1 MISKNLII
9 ASWTPLCAFVICGCS
24 WGAFAAL
31 VPDLQAA
38 IGAGDGELAGVMLIS
53 AIGAIL
59 AMRFA
64 PWLDSQLGRYSV
76 VTLSVFLLLSF
87 QLPGL
92 MGTWTGLTIAMFL
105 CAAATG
111 SLDVVMNAHLSQI
124 EAREGRP
131 LMSFHHAM
139 FSFSYAIAA
148 VSTGLIREAGGGA
161 VISFALIGF
170 LAMFLL
176 PSMVLP
182 EPEAEQDQET
192 SASTSG
198 TNRFLILIGMIIAIA
213 FMGEQASEGWS
224 ALHLERSLNA
234 GAALGAMGPAIL
246 GLTMGIGRLGGQA
259 MTQFLSEARV
269 IQFAAFF
276 AALGSALAAAA
287 INFPLTYL
295 GFAALGLGISVVAPL
310 GLALVGRVSPAGQ
323 RVKAISNVALIGYTG
338 FFIGPPI
345 MGGVAE
351 LASLA
356 TSFLALSLLLATIT
370 FLLVPK
376 LRQAWKTEL

>member
-1 MISKNLII
+1 MINKQLIR
-9 ASWTPLCAFVICGCS
+9 ASWAPLCAFVVLGCA

-31 VPDLQAA
+31 VPDLQKA
-38 IGAGDGELAGVMLIS
+38 IGVGDGALAGVMLIS
-53 AIGAIL
+53 AIGAIA

-64 PWLDSQLGRYSV
+64 PWLDSKLGRYGIV
-76 VTLSVFLLLSF
+76 ALTVFLLLAF

-92 MGTWTGLTIAMFL
+92 MSTWAGLTIALFL

-139 FSFSYAIAA
+139 FSFGYAVAA
-148 VSTGLIREAGGGA
+148 FSTGLIREAGGGA
-161 VISFALIGF
+161 VVSFALVG
-170 LAMFLL
+170 LLGLLLL

-182 EPEAEQDQET
+182 KPVVAQDQENN
-192 SASTSG
+192 ASISG
-198 TNRFLILIGMIIAIA
+198 NNRFLVIIGLIIAIA
-213 FMGEQASEGWS
+213 FMCEQASEGWS

-259 MTQFLSEARV
+259 MAQYLSEERV
-269 IQFAAFF
+269 IQIAAIF
-276 AALGSALAAAA
+276 AALGSAVAAAA

-295 GFAALGLGISVVAPL
+295 GFAALGLGISVIAPL
-310 GLALVGRVSPAGQ
+310 GLALVGRISPADQ

-345 MGGVAE
+345 MGGLAE

-356 TSFLALSLLLATIT
+356 TSFAALALLLAIIS
-370 FLLVPK
+370 FLLIPK
-376 LRQAWKTEL
+376 LKLARKL

>member
-1 MISKNLII
+1 MINKQLIR
-9 ASWTPLCAFVICGCS
+9 ASWAPLCAFVILGS
-24 WGAFAAL
+24 AWGAFAAL
-31 VPDLQAA
+31 VPDLQKA
-38 IGAGDGELAGVMLIS
+38 IGVGDGELAGVMLIS
-53 AIGAIL
+53 AIGAIV

-64 PWLDSQLGRYSV
+64 PWLDSKLGRYGIV
-76 VTLSVFLLLSF
+76 ALTVFLLLVF

-92 MGTWTGLTIAMFL
+92 MSTWAGLTIALFL

-139 FSFSYAIAA
+139 FSFGYAIAA
-148 VSTGLIREAGGGA
+148 FTTGLIREAGGGA
-161 VISFALIGF
+161 VVSFALVG
-170 LAMFLL
+170 LLGLLLL

-182 EPEAEQDQET
+182 KTVVAQDQENN
-192 SASTSG
+192 ASMSG
-198 TNRFLILIGMIIAIA
+198 NNRFLIIIGLIIAIA
-213 FMGEQASEGWS
+213 FMCEQASEGWS

-259 MTQFLSEARV
+259 IAQYLSEERV
-269 IQFAAFF
+269 IQIAAIF
-276 AALGSALAAAA
+276 AALGSAVAAAA

-295 GFAALGLGISVVAPL
+295 GFAALGLGISVIAPL
-310 GLALVGRVSPAGQ
+310 GLALVGRISPADQ

-345 MGGVAE
+345 MGGLAE
-351 LASLA
+351 IASLA
-356 TSFLALSLLLATIT
+356 TSFAALALLLAIVS
-370 FLLVPK
+370 FLLIPK
-376 LRQAWKTEL
+376 LQLARKL

>member
-1 MISKNLII
+1 MINRQLIR
-9 ASWTPLCAFVICGCS
+9 ASWAPLCAFVVLGCA

-31 VPDLQAA
+31 VPDLQKA
-38 IGAGDGELAGVMLIS
+38 IGVGDGELAGVMLIS
-53 AIGAIL
+53 AIGAIA

-64 PWLDSQLGRYSV
+64 PWLDSKLGRHGIV
-76 VTLSVFLLLSF
+76 VLTVVLLLVF
-87 QLPGL
+87 QLPGQ
-92 MGTWTGLTIAMFL
+92 MSTWAGLTIALFL

-139 FSFSYAIAA
+139 FSFGYAIAA
-148 VSTGLIREAGGGA
+148 FSTGLIREAGGGA
-161 VISFALIGF
+161 VVSFALVG
-170 LAMFLL
+170 LLGLLLL

-182 EPEAEQDQET
+182 KTVVAQDQEKN
-192 SASTSG
+192 ASMSG
-198 TNRFLILIGMIIAIA
+198 NNRFLIIIGLIIAIA
-213 FMGEQASEGWS
+213 FMCEQASEGWS

-259 MTQFLSEARV
+259 IAQYLSEERV
-269 IQFAAFF
+269 IQIAAIF
-276 AALGSALAAAA
+276 AALGSAVAAAA

-295 GFAALGLGISVVAPL
+295 GFAALGLGISVIAPL
-310 GLALVGRVSPAGQ
+310 GLALVGRISPADQ

-345 MGGVAE
+345 MGGLAE
-351 LASLA
+351 IASLA
-356 TSFLALSLLLATIT
+356 TSFAALALLLAILS
-370 FLLVPK
+370 FLLIPK
-376 LRQAWKTEL
+376 LQLARKL

>member
-1 MISKNLII
+1 
-9 ASWTPLCAFVICGCS
+9 
-24 WGAFAAL
+24 
-31 VPDLQAA
+31 
-38 IGAGDGELAGVMLIS
+38 MLIS
-53 AIGAIL
+53 AIGAIA

-64 PWLDSQLGRYSV
+64 PWLDSKLGRHGIV
-76 VTLSVFLLLSF
+76 VLTVVLLLVF
-87 QLPGL
+87 QLPGQ
-92 MGTWTGLTIAMFL
+92 MSTWAGLTIALFL

-139 FSFSYAIAA
+139 FSFGYAIAA
-148 VSTGLIREAGGGA
+148 FSTGLIREAGGGA
-161 VISFALIGF
+161 VVSFALVG
-170 LAMFLL
+170 LLGLLLL

-182 EPEAEQDQET
+182 KTVVAQDQENN
-192 SASTSG
+192 ASMSG
-198 TNRFLILIGMIIAIA
+198 NNRFLIIIGLIIAIA
-213 FMGEQASEGWS
+213 FMCEQASEGWS

-259 MTQFLSEARV
+259 IAQYLSEERV
-269 IQFAAFF
+269 IQIAAIF
-276 AALGSALAAAA
+276 AALGSAVAAAA

-295 GFAALGLGISVVAPL
+295 GFAALGLGISVIAPL
-310 GLALVGRVSPAGQ
+310 GLALVGRISPADQ

-345 MGGVAE
+345 MGGLAE
-351 LASLA
+351 IASLA
-356 TSFLALSLLLATIT
+356 TSFAALALLLAIVS
-370 FLLVPK
+370 FLLIPK
-376 LRQAWKTEL
+376 LQLARKL

>member
-1 MISKNLII
+1 MINKQLIR
-9 ASWTPLCAFVICGCS
+9 ASWAPLCAFVVLGCA

-31 VPDLQAA
+31 VPDLQKA
-38 IGAGDGELAGVMLIS
+38 IGVGDGALAGVMLIS
-53 AIGAIL
+53 AIGAIA

-64 PWLDSQLGRYSV
+64 PWLDSKLGRYGIV
-76 VTLSVFLLLSF
+76 ALTVFLLLAF

-92 MGTWTGLTIAMFL
+92 MSTWAGLTIALFL

-139 FSFSYAIAA
+139 FSFGYAVAA
-148 VSTGLIREAGGGA
+148 FSTGLIREAGGGA
-161 VISFALIGF
+161 VVSFALVG
-170 LAMFLL
+170 LLGLLLL

-182 EPEAEQDQET
+182 KPVVAQDQENN
-192 SASTSG
+192 ASISG
-198 TNRFLILIGMIIAIA
+198 NNRFLVIIGLIIAIA
-213 FMGEQASEGWS
+213 FMCEQASEGWS

-259 MTQFLSEARV
+259 MAQYLSEERV
-269 IQFAAFF
+269 IQIAAIF
-276 AALGSALAAAA
+276 AALGSAVAAAA

-295 GFAALGLGISVVAPL
+295 GFAALGLGISVIAPL
-310 GLALVGRVSPAGQ
+310 GLALVGRISPADQ

-345 MGGVAE
+345 MGGLAE

-356 TSFLALSLLLATIT
+356 TSFAALALLLAIIS
-370 FLLVPK
+370 FLLIPK
-376 LRQAWKTEL
+376 LQLARKL

>member
-1 MISKNLII
+1 MINKQLIR
-9 ASWTPLCAFVICGCS
+9 ASWAPLCAFVILGS
-24 WGAFAAL
+24 AWGAFAAL
-31 VPDLQAA
+31 VPDLQKA
-38 IGAGDGELAGVMLIS
+38 IGVGDGELAGVMLIS
-53 AIGAIL
+53 AIGAIA

-64 PWLDSQLGRYSV
+64 PWLDSKLGRHGIV
-76 VTLSVFLLLSF
+76 VLTVVLLLVF
-87 QLPGL
+87 QLPGQ
-92 MGTWTGLTIAMFL
+92 MSTWAGLTIALFL

-139 FSFSYAIAA
+139 FSFGYAIAA
-148 VSTGLIREAGGGA
+148 FSTGLIRDAGGGA
-161 VISFALIGF
+161 VVSFALVG
-170 LAMFLL
+170 LLGLLLL

-182 EPEAEQDQET
+182 KTVVAQDQENN
-192 SASTSG
+192 ASMSG
-198 TNRFLILIGMIIAIA
+198 NNRFLIITGLIIAIA
-213 FMGEQASEGWS
+213 LMCEQASEGWS

-259 MTQFLSEARV
+259 IAQYLSEERV
-269 IQFAAFF
+269 IQIAAIF
-276 AALGSALAAAA
+276 AALGSAVAAAA

-295 GFAALGLGISVVAPL
+295 GFAALGLGISVIAPL
-310 GLALVGRVSPAGQ
+310 GLALVGRISPADQ

-345 MGGVAE
+345 MGGLAE
-351 LASLA
+351 IASLA
-356 TSFLALSLLLATIT
+356 TSFAALALLLAIVS
-370 FLLVPK
+370 FLLIPK
-376 LRQAWKTEL
+376 LQLARKL

>member
-1 MISKNLII
+1 MINKQLIG
-9 ASWTPLCAFVICGCS
+9 ASWAPLCAFVILGS
-24 WGAFAAL
+24 AWGAFAAL
-31 VPDLQAA
+31 VPDLQKA
-38 IGAGDGELAGVMLIS
+38 IGVGDGELAGVMLIS
-53 AIGAIL
+53 AIGAIA

-64 PWLDSQLGRYSV
+64 PWLDSKLGRHGIV
-76 VTLSVFLLLSF
+76 VLTVVLLLVF
-87 QLPGL
+87 QLPGQ
-92 MGTWTGLTIAMFL
+92 MSTWAGLTIALFL

-139 FSFSYAIAA
+139 FSFGYAIAA
-148 VSTGLIREAGGGA
+148 FSTGLIREAGGG
-161 VISFALIGF
+161 VVVSFALVG
-170 LAMFLL
+170 LLGLLLL

-182 EPEAEQDQET
+182 KTVVAQDQENN
-192 SASTSG
+192 ASMSG
-198 TNRFLILIGMIIAIA
+198 NNRFLIIIGLIIAIA
-213 FMGEQASEGWS
+213 FMCEQASEGWS

-259 MTQFLSEARV
+259 IAQYLSEERV
-269 IQFAAFF
+269 IQIAAIF
-276 AALGSALAAAA
+276 AALGSAVAAAA

-295 GFAALGLGISVVAPL
+295 GFAALGLGISVIAPL
-310 GLALVGRVSPAGQ
+310 GLALVGRISPADQ

-345 MGGVAE
+345 MGGLAE
-351 LASLA
+351 IASLA
-356 TSFLALSLLLATIT
+356 TSFAALALLLAIVS
-370 FLLVPK
+370 FLLIPK
-376 LRQAWKTEL
+376 LQLARKL

>member
-1 MISKNLII
+1 MINRQLIR
-9 ASWTPLCAFVICGCS
+9 ASWAPLCAFVVLGCA

-31 VPDLQAA
+31 VPDLQKA
-38 IGAGDGELAGVMLIS
+38 IGVGDGELAGVMLIS
-53 AIGAIL
+53 AIGAIA

-64 PWLDSQLGRYSV
+64 PWLDSKLGRHGIV
-76 VTLSVFLLLSF
+76 VLTVVLLLVF
-87 QLPGL
+87 QLPGQ
-92 MGTWTGLTIAMFL
+92 MSTWAGLTIALFL

-139 FSFSYAIAA
+139 FSFGYAIAA
-148 VSTGLIREAGGGA
+148 FSTGLIREAGGGA
-161 VISFALIGF
+161 VVSFALVG
-170 LAMFLL
+170 LLGLLLL

-182 EPEAEQDQET
+182 KTVVAQDQEKN
-192 SASTSG
+192 ASMSG
-198 TNRFLILIGMIIAIA
+198 NNRFLIIIGLIIAIA
-213 FMGEQASEGWS
+213 FMCEQASEGWS

-259 MTQFLSEARV
+259 IAQYLSEERV
-269 IQFAAFF
+269 IQIAAIF
-276 AALGSALAAAA
+276 AALGSAVAAAA

-295 GFAALGLGISVVAPL
+295 GFAALGLGISVIAPL
-310 GLALVGRVSPAGQ
+310 GLALVGRISPADQ

-345 MGGVAE
+345 MGGLAE
-351 LASLA
+351 IASLA
-356 TSFLALSLLLATIT
+356 TSFAALALLLAIVS
-370 FLLVPK
+370 FLLIPK
-376 LRQAWKTEL
+376 LQLARKL

>member
-1 MISKNLII
+1 MINKQLIR
-9 ASWTPLCAFVICGCS
+9 ASWAPLCAFVILGS
-24 WGAFAAL
+24 AWGAFAAL
-31 VPDLQAA
+31 VPDLQKA
-38 IGAGDGELAGVMLIS
+38 IGVGDGELAGVMLIS
-53 AIGAIL
+53 AIGAIA

-64 PWLDSQLGRYSV
+64 PWLDSKLGRHGIV
-76 VTLSVFLLLSF
+76 VLTVVLLLVF
-87 QLPGL
+87 QLPGQ
-92 MGTWTGLTIAMFL
+92 MSTWAGLTIALFL

-139 FSFSYAIAA
+139 FSFGYAIAA
-148 VSTGLIREAGGGA
+148 FSTGLIREAGGGA
-161 VISFALIGF
+161 VVSFALVG
-170 LAMFLL
+170 LLGLLLL

-182 EPEAEQDQET
+182 KTVVAQDQENN
-192 SASTSG
+192 ASMSG
-198 TNRFLILIGMIIAIA
+198 NNRFLIIIGLIIAIA
-213 FMGEQASEGWS
+213 FMCEQASEGWS

-259 MTQFLSEARV
+259 IAQYLSEERV
-269 IQFAAFF
+269 IQIAAIF
-276 AALGSALAAAA
+276 AALGSAVAAAA

-295 GFAALGLGISVVAPL
+295 GFAALGLGISVIAPL
-310 GLALVGRVSPAGQ
+310 GLALVGRISPADQ

-345 MGGVAE
+345 MGGLAE
-351 LASLA
+351 IASLA
-356 TSFLALSLLLATIT
+356 TSFAALALLLAIVS
-370 FLLVPK
+370 FLLIPK
-376 LRQAWKTEL
+376 LQLARKL

>member
-1 MISKNLII
+1 MINKQLIG
-9 ASWTPLCAFVICGCS
+9 ASWAPLCAFVILGS
-24 WGAFAAL
+24 AWGAFAAL
-31 VPDLQAA
+31 VPDLQKA
-38 IGAGDGELAGVMLIS
+38 IGVGDGELAGVMLIS
-53 AIGAIL
+53 AIGAIA

-64 PWLDSQLGRYSV
+64 PWLDSKLGRHGIV
-76 VTLSVFLLLSF
+76 VLTVVLLLVF
-87 QLPGL
+87 QLPGQ
-92 MGTWTGLTIAMFL
+92 MSTWAGLTIALFL

-139 FSFSYAIAA
+139 FSFGYAIAA
-148 VSTGLIREAGGGA
+148 FSTGLIREAGGGA
-161 VISFALIGF
+161 VVSFALVG
-170 LAMFLL
+170 LLGLLLL

-182 EPEAEQDQET
+182 KTVVAQDQENN
-192 SASTSG
+192 ASMSG
-198 TNRFLILIGMIIAIA
+198 NNRFLIIIGLIIAIA
-213 FMGEQASEGWS
+213 FMCEQASEGWS

-259 MTQFLSEARV
+259 IAQYLSEERV
-269 IQFAAFF
+269 IQIAAIF
-276 AALGSALAAAA
+276 AALGSAVAAAA

-295 GFAALGLGISVVAPL
+295 GFAALGLGISVIAPL
-310 GLALVGRVSPAGQ
+310 GLALVGRISPADQ

-345 MGGVAE
+345 MGGLAE
-351 LASLA
+351 IASLA
-356 TSFLALSLLLATIT
+356 TSFAALALLLAIVS
-370 FLLVPK
+370 FLLIPK
-376 LRQAWKTEL
+376 LQLARKL

>member
-1 MISKNLII
+1 MINKQLIR
-9 ASWTPLCAFVICGCS
+9 ASWAPLCAFVVLGCA

-31 VPDLQAA
+31 VPDLQKA
-38 IGAGDGELAGVMLIS
+38 IGVGDGELAGVMLIS
-53 AIGAIL
+53 AIGAIA

-64 PWLDSQLGRYSV
+64 PWLDSKLGRYGIV
-76 VTLSVFLLLSF
+76 VLTVFLLIVF

-92 MGTWTGLTIAMFL
+92 MSTWAGLTIALFL

-139 FSFSYAIAA
+139 FSFGYAIAA
-148 VSTGLIREAGGGA
+148 FSTGLIREAGGGA
-161 VISFALIGF
+161 VVSFALVG
-170 LAMFLL
+170 LLGLLLL

-182 EPEAEQDQET
+182 KTVVAQDQENN
-192 SASTSG
+192 ASMSG
-198 TNRFLILIGMIIAIA
+198 NNRFLIIIGLIIAIA
-213 FMGEQASEGWS
+213 FMCEQASEGWS

-259 MTQFLSEARV
+259 IAQYLSEERV
-269 IQFAAFF
+269 IQIAAIF
-276 AALGSALAAAA
+276 AALGSAVAAAA

-295 GFAALGLGISVVAPL
+295 GFAALGLGISVIAPL
-310 GLALVGRVSPAGQ
+310 GLALVGRISPADQ

-345 MGGVAE
+345 MGGLAE
-351 LASLA
+351 IASLA
-356 TSFLALSLLLATIT
+356 TSFAALALLLAIVS
-370 FLLVPK
+370 FLLIPK
-376 LRQAWKTEL
+376 LQLARKL

>member
-1 MISKNLII
+1 MINRQLIR
-9 ASWTPLCAFVICGCS
+9 ASWAPLCAFVVLGCA

-31 VPDLQAA
+31 VPDLQKA
-38 IGAGDGELAGVMLIS
+38 IGVGDGELAGVMLIS
-53 AIGAIL
+53 AIGAIA

-64 PWLDSQLGRYSV
+64 PWLDSKLGRHGIV
-76 VTLSVFLLLSF
+76 VLTVVLLLVF
-87 QLPGL
+87 QLPGQ
-92 MGTWTGLTIAMFL
+92 MSTWAGLTIALFL

-139 FSFSYAIAA
+139 FSFGYAIAA
-148 VSTGLIREAGGGA
+148 FSTGLIREAGGGA
-161 VISFALIGF
+161 VVSFALVG
-170 LAMFLL
+170 LLGLLLL

-182 EPEAEQDQET
+182 KTVVAQDQENN
-192 SASTSG
+192 ASMSG
-198 TNRFLILIGMIIAIA
+198 NNRFLIIIGLIIAIA
-213 FMGEQASEGWS
+213 FMCEQASEGWS

-259 MTQFLSEARV
+259 IAQYLSEERV
-269 IQFAAFF
+269 IQIAAIF
-276 AALGSALAAAA
+276 AALGSAVAAAA

-295 GFAALGLGISVVAPL
+295 GFAALGLGISVIAPL
-310 GLALVGRVSPAGQ
+310 GLALVGRISPADQ

-345 MGGVAE
+345 MGGLAE
-351 LASLA
+351 IASLA
-356 TSFLALSLLLATIT
+356 TSFAALALLLAIVS
-370 FLLVPK
+370 FLLIPK
-376 LRQAWKTEL
+376 LQLARKL

>member
-1 MISKNLII
+1 MINKQLIR
-9 ASWTPLCAFVICGCS
+9 ASWAPLCAFVVLGCA

-31 VPDLQAA
+31 VPDLQKA
-38 IGAGDGELAGVMLIS
+38 IGVGDGELAGVMLIS
-53 AIGAIL
+53 AIGAIA

-64 PWLDSQLGRYSV
+64 PWLDSKLGRHGIV
-76 VTLSVFLLLSF
+76 VLTVVLLLVF
-87 QLPGL
+87 QLPGQ
-92 MGTWTGLTIAMFL
+92 MSTWAGLTIALFL

-139 FSFSYAIAA
+139 FSFGYAIAA
-148 VSTGLIREAGGGA
+148 FSTGLIREAGGGA
-161 VISFALIGF
+161 VVSFALVG
-170 LAMFLL
+170 LLGLLLL

-182 EPEAEQDQET
+182 KTVVAQDQENN
-192 SASTSG
+192 ASMSG
-198 TNRFLILIGMIIAIA
+198 NNRFLIIIGLIIAIA
-213 FMGEQASEGWS
+213 FMCEQASEGWS

-259 MTQFLSEARV
+259 IAQYLSEERV
-269 IQFAAFF
+269 IQIAAIF
-276 AALGSALAAAA
+276 AALGSAVAAAA

-295 GFAALGLGISVVAPL
+295 GFAALGLGISVIAPL
-310 GLALVGRVSPAGQ
+310 GLALVGRISPADQ

-345 MGGVAE
+345 MGGLAE
-351 LASLA
+351 IASLA
-356 TSFLALSLLLATIT
+356 TSFAALALLLAIVS
-370 FLLVPK
+370 FLLIPK
-376 LRQAWKTEL
+376 LQLARKL

>member
-1 MISKNLII
+1 MINRQLIG
-9 ASWTPLCAFVICGCS
+9 ASWAPLCAFVVLGCA

-31 VPDLQAA
+31 VPDLQKA
-38 IGAGDGELAGVMLIS
+38 IGVGDGELAGVMLIS
-53 AIGAIL
+53 AIGAIA

-64 PWLDSQLGRYSV
+64 PWLDSKLGRHGIV
-76 VTLSVFLLLSF
+76 VLTVVLLLVF
-87 QLPGL
+87 QLPGQ
-92 MGTWTGLTIAMFL
+92 MSTWAGLTIALFL

-124 EAREGRP
+124 EAREGWP

-139 FSFSYAIAA
+139 FSFGYAIAA
-148 VSTGLIREAGGGA
+148 FSTGLIREAGGGA
-161 VISFALIGF
+161 VVSFALVG
-170 LAMFLL
+170 LLGLLLL

-182 EPEAEQDQET
+182 KTLVAQDQEKN
-192 SASTSG
+192 ASMSG
-198 TNRFLILIGMIIAIA
+198 NNRFLIIIGLIIAIA
-213 FMGEQASEGWS
+213 FMCEQASEGWS

-259 MTQFLSEARV
+259 IAQYLSEERV
-269 IQFAAFF
+269 IQIAAIF
-276 AALGSALAAAA
+276 AALGSAVAAAA

-295 GFAALGLGISVVAPL
+295 GFAALGLGISVIAPL
-310 GLALVGRVSPAGQ
+310 GLALVGRISPADQ

-345 MGGVAE
+345 MGGLAE
-351 LASLA
+351 IASLA
-356 TSFLALSLLLATIT
+356 TSFAALALLLAIVS
-370 FLLVPK
+370 FLLIPK
-376 LRQAWKTEL
+376 LQLARKL

>member
-1 MISKNLII
+1 MINKQLIR
-9 ASWTPLCAFVICGCS
+9 ASWAPLCAFVILGS
-24 WGAFAAL
+24 AWGAFAAL
-31 VPDLQAA
+31 VPDLQKA
-38 IGAGDGELAGVMLIS
+38 IGVGDGELAGVMLIS
-53 AIGAIL
+53 AIGAIA

-64 PWLDSQLGRYSV
+64 PWLDSKLGRHGIV
-76 VTLSVFLLLSF
+76 VLTVVLLLVF
-87 QLPGL
+87 QLPGQ
-92 MGTWTGLTIAMFL
+92 MSTWAGLTIALFL

-139 FSFSYAIAA
+139 FSFGYAIAA
-148 VSTGLIREAGGGA
+148 FSTGLIREAGGG
-161 VISFALIGF
+161 VVVSFALVG
-170 LAMFLL
+170 LLGLLLL

-182 EPEAEQDQET
+182 KTVVAQDQENN
-192 SASTSG
+192 ASMSG
-198 TNRFLILIGMIIAIA
+198 NNRFLIIIGLIIAIA
-213 FMGEQASEGWS
+213 FMCEQASEGWS

-259 MTQFLSEARV
+259 IAQYLSEERV
-269 IQFAAFF
+269 IQIAAIF
-276 AALGSALAAAA
+276 AALGSAVAAAA

-295 GFAALGLGISVVAPL
+295 GFAALGLGISVIAPL
-310 GLALVGRVSPAGQ
+310 GLALVGRISPADQ

-345 MGGVAE
+345 MGGLAE
-351 LASLA
+351 IASLA
-356 TSFLALSLLLATIT
+356 TSFAALALLLAIVS
-370 FLLVPK
+370 FLLIPK
-376 LRQAWKTEL
+376 LQLARKL

>member
-1 MISKNLII
+1 MINKQLIG
-9 ASWTPLCAFVICGCS
+9 ASWAPLCAFVILGS
-24 WGAFAAL
+24 AWGAFAAL
-31 VPDLQAA
+31 VPDLQKA
-38 IGAGDGELAGVMLIS
+38 IGVGDGELAGVMLIS
-53 AIGAIL
+53 AIGAIA

-64 PWLDSQLGRYSV
+64 PWLDSKLGRHGIV
-76 VTLSVFLLLSF
+76 VLTVVLLLVF
-87 QLPGL
+87 QLPGQ
-92 MGTWTGLTIAMFL
+92 MSTWAGLTIALFL

-139 FSFSYAIAA
+139 FSFGYAIAA
-148 VSTGLIREAGGGA
+148 FSTGLIREAGGGA
-161 VISFALIGF
+161 VVSFALVG
-170 LAMFLL
+170 LLGLLLL

-182 EPEAEQDQET
+182 KTVVAQDQEKN
-192 SASTSG
+192 ASMSG
-198 TNRFLILIGMIIAIA
+198 NNRFLIIIGLIIAIA
-213 FMGEQASEGWS
+213 FMCEQASEGWS

-259 MTQFLSEARV
+259 IAQYLSEERV
-269 IQFAAFF
+269 IQIAAIF
-276 AALGSALAAAA
+276 AALGSAVAAAA

-295 GFAALGLGISVVAPL
+295 GFAALGLGISVIAPL
-310 GLALVGRVSPAGQ
+310 GLALVGRISPADQ

-345 MGGVAE
+345 MGGLAE
-351 LASLA
+351 IASLA
-356 TSFLALSLLLATIT
+356 TSFAALALLLAIVS
-370 FLLVPK
+370 FLLIPK
-376 LRQAWKTEL
+376 LQLARKL

>member
-1 MISKNLII
+1 MINKQLIR
-9 ASWTPLCAFVICGCS
+9 ASWAPLCAFVVLGCA

-31 VPDLQAA
+31 VPDLQKA
-38 IGAGDGELAGVMLIS
+38 IGVGDGALAGVMLIS
-53 AIGAIL
+53 AIGAIA

-64 PWLDSQLGRYSV
+64 PWLDSKLGRYGIV
-76 VTLSVFLLLSF
+76 ALTVFLLLAF

-92 MGTWTGLTIAMFL
+92 VTTWTGLTIALFL

-111 SLDVVMNAHLSQI
+111 SLDVVMNAQLSQI
-124 EAREGRP
+124 EARQGRP

-139 FSFSYAIAA
+139 FSFGYAIAA
-148 VSTGLIREAGGGA
+148 FSTGLIREAGGGA
-161 VISFALIGF
+161 VVSFALVG
-170 LAMFLL
+170 LLGLLLL

-182 EPEAEQDQET
+182 KPVVAQDQEIN
-192 SASTSG
+192 APTSG
-198 TNRFLILIGMIIAIA
+198 NNRFLVIIGLIIAIA
-213 FMGEQASEGWS
+213 FMCEQASEGWS

-259 MTQFLSEARV
+259 MAQYLSEERV
-269 IQFAAFF
+269 IQIAAIF
-276 AALGSALAAAA
+276 AALGSAVAAAA

-295 GFAALGLGISVVAPL
+295 GFAALGLGISVIAPL
-310 GLALVGRVSPAGQ
+310 GLALVGRISPADQ
-323 RVKAISNVALIGYTG
+323 RVEAISTVALIGYTG

-345 MGGVAE
+345 MGGLAE

-356 TSFLALSLLLATIT
+356 TSFAALALLLAIIS
-370 FLLVPK
+370 FLLIPK
-376 LRQAWKTEL
+376 LQLARKL

>member
-1 MISKNLII
+1 MINRQLIG
-9 ASWTPLCAFVICGCS
+9 ASWAPLCAFVVLGCA

-31 VPDLQAA
+31 VPDLQKA
-38 IGAGDGELAGVMLIS
+38 IGVGDGELAGVMLIS
-53 AIGAIL
+53 AIGAIA

-64 PWLDSQLGRYSV
+64 PWLDSKLGRHGIV
-76 VTLSVFLLLSF
+76 VLTVVLLLVF
-87 QLPGL
+87 QLPGQ
-92 MGTWTGLTIAMFL
+92 MSTWAGLTIALFL

-139 FSFSYAIAA
+139 FSFGYAIAA
-148 VSTGLIREAGGGA
+148 FSTGLIREAGGGA
-161 VISFALIGF
+161 VVSFALVG
-170 LAMFLL
+170 LLGLLLL

-182 EPEAEQDQET
+182 KTVVAQDQENN
-192 SASTSG
+192 ASMSG
-198 TNRFLILIGMIIAIA
+198 NNRFLIIIGLIIAIA
-213 FMGEQASEGWS
+213 FMCEQASEGWS

-259 MTQFLSEARV
+259 IAQYLSEERV
-269 IQFAAFF
+269 IQIAAIF
-276 AALGSALAAAA
+276 AALGSAVAAAA

-295 GFAALGLGISVVAPL
+295 GFAALGLGISVIAPL
-310 GLALVGRVSPAGQ
+310 GLALVGRISPADQ

-345 MGGVAE
+345 MGGLAE
-351 LASLA
+351 IASLA
-356 TSFLALSLLLATIT
+356 TSFAALALLLAIVS
-370 FLLVPK
+370 FLLIPK
-376 LRQAWKTEL
+376 LQLARKL